1 MTRIAKFKRIL
12 WAVTGLGAAVAV
24 ARLIFGLGATTNLSD
39 GVPWGLWIGFDVM
52 GGVALAA
59 GGFVITATVYIFKRD
74 EFHPIV
80 RPAVLTAFL
89 GYIAVIVGLLFDLG
103 LPWHIWRPMVN
114 WQHHSV
120 LFEVA
125 WCVML
130 YTTVLAL
137 EFSPVP
143 LAEASRYARI
153 RKALIRIRL
162 PLVIVGIA
170 LSTLHQ
176 SSLGSLFL
184 IMPYRLHPLWYSPIL
199 PILFFISAIGLGMM
213 MVSFEGLV
221 TSYLYKREA
230 ENDLIAKLGKG
241 ARWVLSA
248 YLVIRLAD
256 LAVRDKLSYM
266 TGSEW
271 QVKLFWIEL
280 ALSTIIPIILL
291 SIRRV
296 RSSNAGQWAIAAM
309 AVTGLVLNRISVGGL
324 AQIKIGAPFY
334 LPSWSEIALSAGV
347 VSAAALLFLFAIEN
361 LKVWE
366 KAPKVEPLR
375 ATKNADR
382 GDIFRNL
389 LPKRLRPDNSLAFV
403 LSAGIGFAMIS
414 GESSSSKGLVDA
426 PVHRARGG
434 DTLWIDGNIDGFGA
448 ILTHKSHMKGCFR
461 GPDCSTCH
469 SDEPN
474 FPDNH
479 TIGQSASDPTCVR
492 CHHMNLPR
500 DRNTAC
506 ATCHRDMYQPTD
518 AFGHAWHSSRQG
530 ANLMCND
537 CHMKGKIKSAE
548 NAKHCSDCHNDLV
561 PEGSSITFSHYEA
574 LGYVEAMHRLCINCH
589 NMKAEIVGDE
599 NLARCS
605 TCHPGERDFVDAAD
619 IASKIRHRGGK
630 RVVLPYLGEK

>member
-1 MTRIAKFKRIL
+1 MTRITKFKRIL
-12 WAVTGLGAAVAV
+12 WAVSGVGAAVAV
-24 ARLIFGLGATTNLSD
+24 ARLMFGLGATTNLSD

-59 GGFVITATVYIFKRD
+59 GGFVITATVYIFKRE

-89 GYIAVIVGLLFDLG
+89 GYIAVIIGLLFDLG

-143 LAEASRYARI
+143 LEATSRYGRI
-153 RKALIRIRL
+153 RNALIKIRL

-213 MVSFEGLV
+213 MVSFEGLI

-230 ENDLIAKLGKG
+230 ETNLIAKLGKG
-241 ARWVLSA
+241 CRWVLI
-248 YLVIRLAD
+248 LFLIVKFAD
-256 LAVRDKLSYM
+256 LAFRGKLVYL
-266 TGSEW
+266 TGPEW
-271 QVKLFWIEL
+271 QVKLFWIEI
-280 ALSTIIPIILL
+280 ALSAVIPIILL
-291 SIRRV
+291 FIKQVRNSI
-296 RSSNAGQWAIAAM
+296 SGQWTIATI
-309 AVTGLVLNRISVGGL
+309 AVTGFVLNRIAVGGL

-334 LPSWSEIALSAGV
+334 IPSWSEIALSAGV
-347 VSAAALLFLFAIEN
+347 VSAAALVFLFAVEH
-361 LKVWE
+361 LRVWE
-366 KAPKVEPLR
+366 EAPEKEKTPLPNPAGSAFLIGR
-375 ATKNADR
+375 
-382 GDIFRNL
+382 L
-389 LPKRLRPDNSLAFV
+389 LPLRLRPDNSLAFV
-403 LSAGIGFAMIS
+403 LAAGIGFAMIS
-414 GESSSSKGLVDA
+414 GESSSSKGLVKT

-448 ILTHKSHMKGCFR
+448 ILTHRSHMKGCFR

-469 SDEPN
+469 TDEPN
-474 FPDNH
+474 FPDKH
-479 TIGQSASDPTCVR
+479 SVGQSASDPTCVR

-500 DRNTAC
+500 DKNTAC

-518 AFGHAWHSSRQG
+518 AFGHTWHSSRQG
-530 ANLMCND
+530 ANLTCRD
-537 CHMKGKIKSAE
+537 CHYQGKIKSAE
-548 NAKHCSDCHNDLV
+548 NAKNCIDCHSDLV
-561 PEGSSITFSHYEA
+561 PNGSSISFNHYQA
-574 LGYVEAMHRLCINCH
+574 IGYVEAMHRLCINCH
-589 NMKAEIVGDE
+589 NLKSEVIGE
-599 NLARCS
+599 PGLARCS
-605 TCHPGERDFVDAAD
+605 TCHNGERDFVDAAD
-619 IASKIRHRGGK
+619 IATKIRHRVGK